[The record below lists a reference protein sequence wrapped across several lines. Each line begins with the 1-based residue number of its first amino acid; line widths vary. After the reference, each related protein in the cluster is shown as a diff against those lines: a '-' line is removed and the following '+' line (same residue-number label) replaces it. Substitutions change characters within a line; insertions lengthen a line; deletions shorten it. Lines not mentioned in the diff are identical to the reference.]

1 MLTINLLELCVSSR
15 AKHLRAKRMAS
26 SNSNDMVGI
35 LGVDSPSFLP
45 VSILP
50 TSTPVAVIEATIAPP
65 AEETAELTVEV
76 SVVPESKPKKRRREE
91 DGSKPKKRKKATGE
105 ASTTS

>member
-1 MLTINLLELCVSSR
+1 
-15 AKHLRAKRMAS
+15 MAS

-50 TSTPVAVIEATIAPP
+50 TPTPVAVIETIAALPT
-65 AEETAELTVEV
+65 EETAEPTVEV
-76 SVVPESKPKKRRREE
+76 SAIPESKPKKRRREE

-105 ASTTS
+105 PSTTS